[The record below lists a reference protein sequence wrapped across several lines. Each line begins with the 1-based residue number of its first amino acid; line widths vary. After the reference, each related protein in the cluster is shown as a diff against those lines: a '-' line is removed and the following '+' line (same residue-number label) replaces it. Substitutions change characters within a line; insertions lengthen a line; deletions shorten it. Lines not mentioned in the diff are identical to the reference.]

1 MRPEGNLAGPA
12 FGVRFPSPLGDG
24 WVLARRLPPLDEGQ
38 RATCTQ
44 RASSTASD
52 AGAPEARTIRHGATA
67 PIQGPTGLAL
77 AKRWL

>member
-52 AGAPEARTIRHGATA
+52 AGALEGGRSDTARRRRSRVL
-67 PIQGPTGLAL
+67 PD
-77 AKRWL
+77 